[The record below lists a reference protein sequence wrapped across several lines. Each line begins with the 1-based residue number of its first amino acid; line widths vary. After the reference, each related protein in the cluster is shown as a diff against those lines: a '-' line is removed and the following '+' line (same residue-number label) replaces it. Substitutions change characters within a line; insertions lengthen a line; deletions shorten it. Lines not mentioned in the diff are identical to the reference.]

1 MERDGKFD
9 LLRMVSC
16 LMVVLIHVSAP
27 YVTENM
33 DSLNL
38 NFTIGNFYD
47 SIARVCVP
55 VFVMLSGAFILDN
68 HKNRN
73 YIFFYRKTYNK
84 IVIPTIIW
92 SVLYFLFNL
101 MILTYKSCI
110 GIEVDYWIPLIDWID
125 GRPYYHLWYLYMII
139 GLYLITPFLIIV
151 KDEIGEISF
160 FKLGC
165 ILTFLGFIISI
176 TSDLFW
182 PIKFI
187 NYLGYFCLG
196 YSIRKKGVVNFK
208 KSLVFLLCWLITA
221 IGIFVLTQFIIAN
234 GQKDENSLYFYDNLS
249 PLVLIGSILMFSS
262 FAYMREIKLWSLINR
277 MTKHSFNIYILHA
290 GILAVVNMIEGSL
303 LKVEC
308 NLVWYIPLKAFLV
321 FIVSY
326 GASILITRIFN
337 LFSSYL
343 FIGNN

>member
-1 MERDGKFD
+1 M
-9 LLRMVSC
+9 
-16 LMVVLIHVSAP
+16 
-27 YVTENM
+27 
-33 DSLNL
+33 
-38 NFTIGNFYD
+38 
-47 SIARVCVP
+47 
-55 VFVMLSGAFILDN
+55 
-68 HKNRN
+68 
-73 YIFFYRKTYNK
+73 
-84 IVIPTIIW
+84 
-92 SVLYFLFNL
+92 
-101 MILTYKSCI
+101 
-110 GIEVDYWIPLIDWID
+110 
-125 GRPYYHLWYLYMII
+125 
-139 GLYLITPFLIIV
+139 
-151 KDEIGEISF
+151 
-160 FKLGC
+160 
-165 ILTFLGFIISI
+165 
-176 TSDLFW
+176 
-182 PIKFI
+182 
-187 NYLGYFCLG
+187 
-196 YSIRKKGVVNFK
+196 
-208 KSLVFLLCWLITA
+208 LCWLITA